1 MGSKAPKPSPEQ
13 RQLALQQ
20 AQASQEMMGLTR
32 DYYDWQ
38 RQQADTLNARAFE
51 EANFQRGLQERAFNW
66 AEQDRMRG
74 DRFYDEAYAYDPTAM
89 ARADAERWR
98 GEAGAQSQQALSDAQ
113 GQLTRGLARMGVN
126 PNSGKF
132 VGLANQNQVLGQ
144 LGAASN
150 INAAGRAGDLAI
162 RAAEAE
168 KLNVRGMAAGRGS
181 AGSYLG
187 MSGQFGLS
195 GLGAM
200 GTGMNAYGQAFS
212 GLNQGFGTAS
222 GLASGANSGFNSIWE
237 QQNARNQSGWGPAL
251 GSIAGRALGVAGGAW
266 LGKELGR

>member
-1 MGSKAPKPSPEQ
+1 MGSRAPKVSPEQ

-20 AQASQEMMGLTR
+20 AKWASDMAGLSR
-32 DYYDWQ
+32 DYYNWQ
-38 RQQADTLNARAFE
+38 RQQADVLNARALE
-51 EANFQRGLQERAFNW
+51 EANFQRGLQQRAFDW
-66 AEQDRMRG
+66 ATVDRDRG
-74 DRFYDEAYAYDPTAM
+74 DRFYREAYAYDPTAA

-126 PNSGKF
+126 PNSGRF
-132 VGLANQNQVLGQ
+132 VSLANQNQVLGQ

-150 INAAGRAGDLAI
+150 INAASRAGDLAV

-181 AGSYLG
+181 PGSYLG
-187 MSGQFGLS
+187 MSGQFGLA
-195 GLGAM
+195 GLGAT
-200 GTGMNAYGQAFS
+200 GTGVDAYGQAFS
-212 GLNQGFGTAS
+212 GLNQGFGTAG

-237 QQNARNQSGWGPAL
+237 QQNARNQSGWRSAL
-251 GSIAGRALGVAGGAW
+251 GSLAGQALGIAGGAW
-266 LGKELGR
+266 LGRRLG